1 MVTKPRISTGSKKNK
16 ENKENIENN
25 NKYNNTQ
32 EPGGGAAA
40 LQLQAWLEEVCGGW
54 ANSFG

>member
-1 MVTKPRISTGSKKNK
+1 MVTRPRISRGTKSDENK
-16 ENKENIENN
+16 ENKENNN
-25 NKYNNTQ
+25 NNTQ

-40 LQLQAWLEEVCGGW
+40 LQLQAWLDEVCGGW